1 MVELI
6 IALKR
11 QRTMHKSTMEEIH
24 SKYTAA
30 LGGPMPEK

>member
-11 QRTMHKSTMEEIH
+11 QRTMDKSTMEEIH
-24 SKYTAA
+24 SKDTAA
-30 LGGPMPEK
+30 HGGPMPEK